1 MTFFFDVGLV
11 VFTLL
16 LLYITN
22 CFTQPLKDYTTLTFW
37 KGKFFSQEE
46 VKKEKKETKQ
56 EKPQIPVI
64 SKEKSKEIKEKLQE
78 IPVIPKEKTE
88 KEIENEKK
96 KENILEEIL
105 QTEEDYV
112 DHLTVLIEKFK
123 KPLTEKKIISD
134 ASLTILFGNIEVV
147 YGVNKM
153 FLENLKNSLKEK
165 DKREENLS
173 EMIVWFS
180 KSFRL
185 YTSRK
190 FFQFTPKVTLQI
202 MKKQLISSRKK

>member
-1 MTFFFDVGLV
+1 MTFFFDVGVV

-16 LLYITN
+16 LLYITS
-22 CFTQPLKDYTTLTFW
+22 CFTHPLKDYTTFTFW
-37 KGKFFSQEE
+37 KNKFFSQETKKQE
-46 VKKEKKETKQ
+46 KVKTPETIEIKKEKPPVPIITK
-56 EKPQIPVI
+56 IPP
-64 SKEKSKEIKEKLQE
+64 KEKS
-78 IPVIPKEKTE
+78 E

-123 KPLTEKKIISD
+123 KPMTEKKILSET
-134 ASLTILFGNIEVV
+134 SQNILFGNIEVV

-185 YTSRK
+185 YTSMK
-190 FFQFTPKVTLQI
+190 FITFDHPKVTLQI
-202 MKKQLISSRKK
+202 MKKQLIS

>member
-16 LLYITN
+16 LLYITS
-22 CFTQPLKDYTTLTFW
+22 CFTQPLKDYTTLNFW

-64 SKEKSKEIKEKLQE
+64 SKEKPQEINEKPQE

-123 KPLTEKKIISD
+123 KPLTEKKIITD